1 MKEQCLQQLSQINNM
16 SSQEL
21 HFIIVDDST
30 LDCFITE
37 KIIRNTTIC
46 ASVKSFA
53 EPLKALE
60 FLETNPF
67 DGIKTVMI
75 VDIYM
80 PLMNGFEF
88 IEAFEKFPEEVRD
101 NYLVY
106 MLSSSINEN
115 DMNRVANYQSV
126 KYFLN
131 KPLKIDLLL
140 KLINPD

>member
-1 MKEQCLQQLSQINNM
+1 M
-16 SSQEL
+16 SFQEL
-21 HFIIVDDST
+21 HFIIVDDSK

-37 KIIRNTTIC
+37 KILRNTGIC
-46 ASVKSFA
+46 TDVKSFT

-60 FLETNPF
+60 FIDANPF

-88 IEAFEKFPEEVRD
+88 IEAFEKFPEEITD
-101 NYLVY
+101 KYLVY

-115 DMNRVANYQSV
+115 DMNRVANYKSV

-140 KLINPD
+140 KLINPDE

>member
-1 MKEQCLQQLSQINNM
+1 
-16 SSQEL
+16 
-21 HFIIVDDST
+21 
-30 LDCFITE
+30 
-37 KIIRNTTIC
+37 
-46 ASVKSFA
+46 VKSFA